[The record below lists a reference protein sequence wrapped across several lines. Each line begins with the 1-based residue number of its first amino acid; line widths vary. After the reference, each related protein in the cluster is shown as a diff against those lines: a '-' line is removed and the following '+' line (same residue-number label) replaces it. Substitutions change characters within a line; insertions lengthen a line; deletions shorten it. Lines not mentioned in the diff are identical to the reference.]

1 MDNIKKYFNKY
12 TYLFIGLIV
21 LIFIGI
27 FVIVPNF
34 QREEFSQEVIDDI
47 IEGVTTT
54 SSPNSSENNNEGSQK
69 EEPNNLTVQ
78 DNLEI
83 SKEQTNEIIK
93 NFTAFTAN
101 KDITGFDTYL
111 LIGSDERNKETITTR
126 GQVFGK
132 RADVIILGMVNQK
145 TKETTLLSFP
155 RDLLIVNLCTD
166 KLERI
171 NATFTK
177 NNCGNSAENLA
188 AHVYKISGIKVN
200 HFASFDFQGFETII
214 DSVGGIEICVD
225 QTQRE
230 GYSFELQKGC
240 QTTNGLTTLNWVV
253 SRSTEVLVGEKTL
266 DSEGNDNSEWKA
278 MSGVS
283 DLTRIKRQQYVVV
296 QLISELKN
304 FESLNELN
312 KLITALENTFIIDEN
327 LSINK
332 AVDLLW
338 SFKDFDI
345 SKVNKIT
352 TPTDYLTLQDGRQVL
367 ILNQNLYDFLVKE
380 SILDS

>member
-1 MDNIKKYFNKY
+1 MEYIKKYLNRY
-12 TYLFIGLIV
+12 TYLLLGLII
-21 LIFIGI
+21 LIIIGI
-27 FVIVPNF
+27 FIIIPNF
-34 QREEFSQEVIDDI
+34 QTEEFSQEVIEDI
-47 IEGVTTT
+47 IDGVTTT
-54 SSPNSSENNNEGSQK
+54 SMQNNNEESQTQ
-69 EEPNNLTVQ
+69 EVSESAEDV
-78 DNLEI
+78 LEI
-83 SKEQTNEIIK
+83 SKEQQNEITK
-93 NFTAFTAN
+93 KFTAFSAN

-111 LIGSDERNKETITTR
+111 LIGSDERNEETINTR

-132 RADVIILGMVNQK
+132 RADVIILGMVNQV

-155 RDLLIVNLCTD
+155 RDLLIMNLCTD

-188 AHVYKISGIKVN
+188 AHIYKISGIKVN

-240 QTTNGLTTLNWVV
+240 QNTNGLTTLNWVV
-253 SRSTEVLVGEKTL
+253 SRSTEVLVGEKTV
-266 DSEGNDNSEWKA
+266 DSKGNDNSEWKPMA
-278 MSGVS
+278 GVS

-296 QLISELKN
+296 QLINELKG

-312 KLITALENTFIIDEN
+312 KLIKALEDTFIIDEN
-327 LSINK
+327 LTLNK
-332 AVDLLW
+332 AADLLW
-338 SFKDFDI
+338 SFRDFDI
-345 SKVNKIT
+345 AKVNKIT
-352 TPTDYLTLQDGRQVL
+352 TPTDYLTLEDGRQVL

-380 SILDS
+380 SVIDS